1 MPESRRHR
9 QLKNKDAHTT
19 GSTEY
24 VLPSGN
30 RLDALSPTGI
40 AVEVERSG
48 RAGIRKSVA
57 TLREAMDTGI
67 ARKARL
73 RVPDWDLDFAHEEMR
88 RQRLGGELT
97 NLTSSTKV
105 NVPKR
110 RK

>member
-1 MPESRRHR
+1 MPESRRHK
-9 QLKNKDAHTT
+9 QLKNKDAYAT
-19 GSTEY
+19 GTTEY
-24 VLPSGN
+24 VLPSGS

-40 AVEVERSG
+40 AIEVERSG
-48 RAGIRKSVA
+48 QAGIRKSVA
-57 TLREAMDTGI
+57 TLREAMDSGI

-73 RVPDWDLDFAHEEMR
+73 RVPDWDLDFAYEEMR

-97 NLTSSTKV
+97 NLSGRTKI

>member
-9 QLKNKDAHTT
+9 KLKSKDAHIT
-19 GSTEY
+19 GSTEH
-24 VLPSGN
+24 VLPSGK
-30 RLDALSPTGI
+30 RLDVRTRTGI
-40 AVEVERSG
+40 GVEIERSG

-57 TLREAMDTGI
+57 TLREAVDTGNI
-67 ARKARL
+67 RKARL
-73 RVPDWDLDFAHEEMR
+73 RVPHRDLDFAYEEMR

-97 NLTSSTKV
+97 NLGGTTKV